1 MPVDVEFILTTVPQ
15 IGSNEQRVLYKDTA
29 GYEQMMNYDILIL
42 AIGSIVCEPVPIQGG
57 IALQDLDVVRK
68 FRSVVAKHLLH

>member
-1 MPVDVEFILTTVPQ
+1 
-15 IGSNEQRVLYKDTA
+15 
-29 GYEQMMNYDILIL
+29 MMNYDILIL

-68 FRSVVAKHLLH
+68 IRSVVAKHLLH